1 LDNKNLKILIVS
13 PEVVPFAKTGGLA
26 DVAGALPKALSR
38 LGHEVKVILP
48 KYKMVDESKFRLSEV
63 KTKFPILSIAG
74 KERKISVKS
83 DQADFPPVEYLFLV
97 NDELYN
103 RDELY
108 RNRATGY
115 DYDDNDE
122 RFIFFARGVLE
133 TIKALDW
140 KPDVIHGNDWQSA
153 LIPAYLKTLY
163 GNDPFFKSTAT
174 LFSIH
179 NLAYQGNFPQSSFDK
194 IGVPKGLFYPTSPF
208 EFWGKVNFLKV
219 GISYADIINTVSETY
234 AVEIQSSAEF
244 GYGLEGVLR
253 TRNEDLYGIVN
264 GIDYEIWSPEKDK
277 LLTQHYRLDDLS
289 GKNENKKLLLKT
301 CNLPSSK
308 KDVPLIG
315 VISRLADQKGFDL
328 LSQIADQLLSMD
340 LQMVLLGTGDEK
352 YHTLFKA
359 LSKKY
364 PKKISV
370 NLRFDDPLAH
380 LIEAG
385 SDMFLMPS
393 KYEPCGL
400 NQLYSLKYGTVP
412 IVRKTGGL
420 ADTIENYDP
429 ATSQGTGFT
438 FINYDA
444 QEFLETIQRA
454 IKVYQNKEAWTALM
468 KNGMKK
474 DFSWEASA
482 KKYVEIY
489 RKAFQ
494 KKSKI

>member
-1 LDNKNLKILIVS
+1 
-13 PEVVPFAKTGGLA
+13 
-26 DVAGALPKALSR
+26 
-38 LGHEVKVILP
+38 
-48 KYKMVDESKFRLSEV
+48 M
-63 KTKFPILSIAG
+63 
-74 KERKISVKS
+74 
-83 DQADFPPVEYLFLV
+83 
-97 NDELYN
+97 
-103 RDELY
+103 
-108 RNRATGY
+108 
-115 DYDDNDE
+115 
-122 RFIFFARGVLE
+122 
-133 TIKALDW
+133 
-140 KPDVIHGNDWQSA
+140 
-153 LIPAYLKTLY
+153 
-163 GNDPFFKSTAT
+163 
-174 LFSIH
+174 
-179 NLAYQGNFPQSSFDK
+179 
-194 IGVPKGLFYPTSPF
+194 
-208 EFWGKVNFLKV
+208 
-219 GISYADIINTVSETY
+219 GISYADVLNTVSETY

-264 GIDYEIWSPEKDK
+264 GIDYDVWSPEKDK

-289 GKNENKKLLLKT
+289 GKNKNKKQLLKT
-301 CNLPSSK
+301 CKLPSSK

-328 LSQIADQLLSMD
+328 LSRIADQLLSLD
-340 LQMVLLGTGDEK
+340 LQMVILGTGDEK

-429 ATSQGTGFT
+429 ATGQGTGFT

-444 QEFLETIQRA
+444 QEFLETIQQA
-454 IKVYQNKEAWTALM
+454 IKVYQNKEAWIALM

-474 DFSWEASA
+474 DFSWETSA

-489 RKAFQ
+489 RRALK
-494 KKSKI
+494 KKSKV

>member
-38 LGHEVKVILP
+38 LGHEVKVFLP
-48 KYKMVDESKFRLSEV
+48 KYKMVDESKFRLSEIL
-63 KTKFPILSIAG
+63 TKFPALSIAG

-83 DQADFPPVEYLFLV
+83 DRADFPPVEYLFLV
-97 NDELYN
+97 NDEFYY

-115 DYDDNDE
+115 DYEDNDE

-133 TIKALDW
+133 TLKALDW
-140 KPDVIHGNDWQSA
+140 KPDIIHGNDWQSA
-153 LIPAYLKTLY
+153 LVPAYLKTLY
-163 GNDPFFKSTAT
+163 DNDPFYKSTAT

-179 NLAYQGNFPQSSFDK
+179 NLAYQGNFPQSTFDK
-194 IGVPKGLFYPTSPF
+194 IGVPKDLFYPTSPF

-219 GISYADIINTVSETY
+219 GISYADVINTVSETY

-264 GIDYEIWSPEKDK
+264 GIDYEVWSPEKDK

-289 GKNENKKLLLKT
+289 GKNKNKKLLLKT
-301 CNLPSSK
+301 CYLPSSK
-308 KDVPLIG
+308 KDIPLIG

-340 LQMVLLGTGDEK
+340 MQMVILGTGDEK
-352 YHTLFKA
+352 YHTFFKA

-420 ADTIENYDP
+420 ADTIENYNP
-429 ATSQGTGFT
+429 ATGQGTGFA

-454 IKVYQNKEAWTALM
+454 IKVYQNKVAWTALM

-474 DFSWEASA
+474 DFSWAASA

-489 RKAFQ
+489 RKAL
-494 KKSKI
+494 KKKLKV